1 MRMLE
6 QIKAEILKLEDLLLY
21 DNDEQKKDTQKK
33 IDELMQ
39 EYQDLL
45 IKKGEL

>member
-1 MRMLE
+1 MKTIE
-6 QIKAEILKLEDLLLY
+6 QIRAEILKQEDILITGT
-21 DNDEQKKDTQKK
+21 DAEKKEAQKK
-33 IDELMQ
+33 IDELLQ